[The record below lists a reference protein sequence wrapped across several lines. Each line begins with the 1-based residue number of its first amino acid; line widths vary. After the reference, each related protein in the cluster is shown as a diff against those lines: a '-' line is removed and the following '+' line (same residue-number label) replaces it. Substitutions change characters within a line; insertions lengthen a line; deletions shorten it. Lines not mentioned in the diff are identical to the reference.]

1 MFLHNQKT
9 LNEVIQYIE
18 KNQNCCVVNDCGTG
32 KSQIMAKLIETYSDK
47 TFLIIT
53 QQKNA
58 IDYFKGLSDA
68 FKRNNVCIVTY
79 AKMVSDVKHQKIQRY
94 KADFYLLDE
103 AHYVG
108 APQRSKAFESLQDI
122 YDPRIIGF
130 TATPQRYSDQGTD
143 RTIVSTFFSNNYAG
157 RVKAKDLAEDGLM
170 VEPDYYMFLWNL
182 HDIIDQKIQQILNS
196 SINESDKKHY
206 IKKLRLIAQTTPSL
220 QNKLKSILPDYLQKK
235 TDNRVLVYTANISDL
250 EEKKN
255 ILNKYFHDIFP
266 DRIIKDY
273 TYTYKTSESVLDDFC
288 KDEVDI
294 KIIYSI
300 NKIMETIHFDSLNV
314 IFMLRPSISQRI
326 ITQQFG
332 RINSLQNKEKT
343 AIIDMVNNLNNLHQ
357 SNMGY
362 RHNIHTKTNKY
373 RSYTTLPEFKEIIG
387 IFNAIDKITT
397 QTQHYTYKGF
407 EGSLKELCYVYDK
420 DYNDMVDK
428 LTQYYFIDVAMD
440 YAKTIPINSNAAT
453 NNPIDFDFTLTDE
466 MKQIA
471 ENNMYM
477 VENFI
482 KKHNIQDD
490 ELEQILYCQ
499 YLQTIYTYAD
509 SDLYLSMIV
518 PTSLRKTQLLY
529 LKKQNRQ
536 QLLHINCDIAD
547 MDIEDD
553 NNVVNMIESNDF
565 CETILEI
572 AEYACTSRQYNFLRE
587 RFDICRYEN
596 TFITNQICSYP
607 DLGKKHNITNV
618 RVRTIVYKAIKN
630 INDYIARY
638 GLRKPKYIRTKN
650 KNNSDTHTTKQ

>member
-1 MFLHNQKT
+1 
-9 LNEVIQYIE
+9 
-18 KNQNCCVVNDCGTG
+18 
-32 KSQIMAKLIETYSDK
+32 
-47 TFLIIT
+47 
-53 QQKNA
+53 
-58 IDYFKGLSDA
+58 
-68 FKRNNVCIVTY
+68 
-79 AKMVSDVKHQKIQRY
+79 
-94 KADFYLLDE
+94 
-103 AHYVG
+103 
-108 APQRSKAFESLQDI
+108 
-122 YDPRIIGF
+122 
-130 TATPQRYSDQGTD
+130 
-143 RTIVSTFFSNNYAG
+143 
-157 RVKAKDLAEDGLM
+157 
-170 VEPDYYMFLWNL
+170 
-182 HDIIDQKIQQILNS
+182 
-196 SINESDKKHY
+196 
-206 IKKLRLIAQTTPSL
+206 
-220 QNKLKSILPDYLQKK
+220 
-235 TDNRVLVYTANISDL
+235 
-250 EEKKN
+250 
-255 ILNKYFHDIFP
+255 
-266 DRIIKDY
+266 
-273 TYTYKTSESVLDDFC
+273 
-288 KDEVDI
+288 
-294 KIIYSI
+294 
-300 NKIMETIHFDSLNV
+300 METIHFDSLNI

-453 NNPIDFDFTLTDE
+453 NNIIDLDFTLTDE

-587 RFDICRYEN
+587 RFDICRCEN